1 MRRLILGNLLFEEEL
16 AHRSTPPRK
25 VLETASGA
33 ATLLRAFARE
43 GDRLWT
49 LAPVDP
55 ERLAEIPGLPR
66 PVLESGPLRN
76 LAPADEVLA
85 WGESPEAAAL
95 RARKREPVVSLDA
108 PLHDLLWR
116 LPVASPEVVAT
127 VHHRFF
133 CLRVA
138 EELGCAL
145 PRARVVES
153 PVDLDRVLASRDAP
167 LAWVVKAPLSASG
180 RSRFIERDGPT
191 ISSEKGRRT
200 VERLFDRHG
209 PLLFEPWMDR
219 VEDFGISV
227 LLTQNETRQVSFHRQ
242 LVDRK
247 GQFAGIELEAE
258 LPPAERERVE
268 EVVHGV
274 ASALRRE
281 GYVGPFGIDL
291 WRYRRAD
298 GAIVLHPLGEINAR
312 MTFGLVARA
321 LADRLGEA
329 LGMAEDERV
338 TLSFSSQSIRI
349 VTSASRGSS
358 TVPLWRTSPREL
370 LTSSR

>member
-1 MRRLILGNLLFEEEL
+1 VD
-16 AHRSTPPRK
+16 P
-25 VLETASGA
+25 
-33 ATLLRAFARE
+33 
-43 GDRLWT
+43 DRL
-49 LAPVDP
+49 AD
-55 ERLAEIPGLPR
+55 IPGLPR
-66 PVLESGPLRN
+66 PILESGPLRD
-76 LAPADEVLA
+76 LQPAAEVLA

-95 RARKREPVVSLDA
+95 RAQKREPVVSLEG

-116 LPVASPEVVAT
+116 LPVASPEIDAR

-145 PRARVVES
+145 PGARIVES
-153 PVDLDRVLASRDAP
+153 LADFDLDLTSHDAP
-167 LAWVVKAPLSASG
+167 PAWVVKAPLSASG
-180 RSRFIERDGPT
+180 RSRFIERNGPA

-227 LLTQNETRQVSFHRQ
+227 LLTQDEMQQVSFHRQ

-274 ASALRRE
+274 ATALRLV

-298 GAIVLHPLGEINAR
+298 GTVVLNPLGEINAR

-321 LADRLGEA
+321 LADR
-329 LGMAEDERV
+329 ER
-338 TLSFSSQSIRI
+338 
-349 VTSASRGSS
+349 
-358 TVPLWRTSPREL
+358 
-370 LTSSR
+370 

>member
-1 MRRLILGNLLFEEEL
+1 MRRLIVGNLLFEEEL

-33 ATLLRAFARE
+33 ATLLAAFARE

-49 LAPVDP
+49 PAPVDP
-55 ERLAEIPGLPR
+55 ERLADLPGLPR
-66 PVLESGPLRN
+66 PILESGPLRA
-76 LAPADEVLA
+76 LPPADEVLA

-95 RARKREPVVSLDA
+95 RTREREAASSLDA
-108 PLHDLLWR
+108 PLHDLLWH
-116 LPVASPEVVAT
+116 LPVAPPEVVAA
-127 VHHRFF
+127 VNHRFF
-133 CLRVA
+133 CLRIA

-145 PRARVVES
+145 PGARIIES
-153 PVDLDRVLASRDAP
+153 LADLDLDLAHEALR
-167 LAWVVKAPLSASG
+167 AWVVKAPLSASG
-180 RSRFIERDGPT
+180 RSRFIERDGPA

-219 VEDFGISV
+219 VEDFGVSV
-227 LLTQNETRQVSFHRQ
+227 LLTPDEVRVVSVHRQ
-242 LVDRK
+242 LVDLK
-247 GQFAGIELEAE
+247 GQFAGIELEAQ

-268 EVVHGV
+268 EVVEGV

-291 WRYRRAD
+291 WRYRRPD
-298 GAIVLHPLGEINAR
+298 GTLVLHPLGEINAR

-321 LADRLGEA
+321 LADR
-329 LGMAEDERV
+329 V
-338 TLSFSSQSIRI
+338 
-349 VTSASRGSS
+349 
-358 TVPLWRTSPREL
+358 REVGRP
-370 LTSSR
+370 TA

>member
-16 AHRSTPPRK
+16 ARRSTPPRE
-25 VLETASGA
+25 VLATASRMA
-33 ATLLRAFARE
+33 LRLRAFARE

-49 LAPVDP
+49 PVPVDP
-55 ERLAEIPGLPR
+55 EHLADIPGLPR
-66 PVLESGPLRN
+66 PILESGPLRD
-76 LAPADEVLA
+76 LPPAAEVLA

-95 RARKREPVVSLDA
+95 RTQKREPVASLDA
-108 PLHDLLWR
+108 PLHDFLWR
-116 LPVASPEVVAT
+116 LPVASPEVVAR

-145 PRARVVES
+145 PGARIVES
-153 PVDLDRVLASRDAP
+153 VLDLDRLLTSRDAP
-167 LAWVVKAPLSASG
+167 PAWVVKAPLSASG

-219 VEDFGISV
+219 VEDFGVSV
-227 LLTQNETRQVSFHRQ
+227 LLTQDEARTVSFHRQ

-247 GQFAGIELEAE
+247 GQFAGIELGAA

-291 WRYRRAD
+291 WRYRRPD
-298 GAIVLHPLGEINAR
+298 GKIVLHPLGEINAR

-321 LADRLGEA
+321 LADR
-329 LGMAEDERV
+329 V
-338 TLSFSSQSIRI
+338 PS
-349 VTSASRGSS
+349 GSPEVQPG
-358 TVPLWRTSPREL
+358 TG
-370 LTSSR
+370 

>member
-1 MRRLILGNLLFEEEL
+1 MRRLIVGNLLFEEEL
-16 AHRSTPPRK
+16 AHRSTPPRE
-25 VLETASGA
+25 VLATASRMA
-33 ATLLRAFARE
+33 LRLCAFARE

-49 LAPVDP
+49 PAPVDP
-55 ERLAEIPGLPR
+55 AEFPGLPQ
-66 PVLESGPLRN
+66 PVLESGPLRD
-76 LAPADEVLA
+76 LDPAEEVLA
-85 WGESPEAAAL
+85 WGESPEVAAL
-95 RARKREPVVSLDA
+95 RTGKREPVASLEG

-116 LPVASPEVVAT
+116 LPVASPEVVAR

-145 PRARVVES
+145 PGARIVES
-153 PVDLDRVLASRDAP
+153 LADFDRVLASRAAP
-167 LAWVVKAPLSASG
+167 RAWVVKAPLSASG
-180 RSRFIERDGPT
+180 RSRFIERGGPA
-191 ISSEKGRRT
+191 ISSEKARRT

-219 VEDFGISV
+219 VEDFGVSV
-227 LLTQNETRQVSFHRQ
+227 LLTESETRPVSFHRQ

-247 GQFAGIELEAE
+247 GQFAGIELDAE
-258 LPPAERERVE
+258 LPTAERELVE
-268 EVVHGV
+268 EIVHGV

-298 GAIVLHPLGEINAR
+298 GEVVLHPLGEINAR

-321 LADRLGEA
+321 
-329 LGMAEDERV
+329 MAERA
-338 TLSFSSQSIRI
+338 R
-349 VTSASRGSS
+349 
-358 TVPLWRTSPREL
+358 
-370 LTSSR
+370 

>member
-33 ATLLRAFARE
+33 ATLLAAFARE

-49 LAPVDP
+49 PAPVDP

-66 PVLESGPLRN
+66 TVLESGPLRN
-76 LAPADEVLA
+76 LAPAAEVLA

-95 RARKREPVVSLDA
+95 RAQKREPAISLDA

-116 LPVASPEVVAT
+116 LPVASSEVVAA

-138 EELGCAL
+138 EELGCTL
-145 PRARVVES
+145 PGARIVES
-153 PVDLDRVLASRDAP
+153 LADLDLDLASRDAP
-167 LAWVVKAPLSASG
+167 RSWVVKAPLSASG
-180 RSRFIERDGPT
+180 RSRFIEREGPT

-219 VEDFGISV
+219 VEDFGCSV
-227 LLTQNETRQVSFHRQ
+227 LLTPDEMRKVSFHRQ

-291 WRYRRAD
+291 WRYRRPD
-298 GAIVLHPLGEINAR
+298 GEIVLHPLGEINAR
-312 MTFGLVARA
+312 MTFGLVTRA
-321 LADRLGEA
+321 LA
-329 LGMAEDERV
+329 ERAGRPMPS
-338 TLSFSSQSIRI
+338 L
-349 VTSASRGSS
+349 
-358 TVPLWRTSPREL
+358 VPVRSK
-370 LTSSR
+370 S

>member
-16 AHRSTPPRK
+16 AHRSTPPRE
-25 VLETASGA
+25 VLATASGM

-49 LAPVDP
+49 PAPMAP
-55 ERLAEIPGLPR
+55 ERLAEIPGLPL
-66 PVLESGPLRN
+66 PILESGPLRA
-76 LAPADEVLA
+76 LPPAAEVLA

-95 RARKREPVVSLDA
+95 RTRERDPAVSLDA

-116 LPVASPEVVAT
+116 LPVAPPEVVAK

-145 PRARVVES
+145 PGARIIES
-153 PVDLDRVLASRDAP
+153 PAELDRLRAAP
-167 LAWVVKAPLSASG
+167 GAPPAWVVKAPLSASG
-180 RSRFIERDGPT
+180 RSRFIEKGGTLDA
-191 ISSEKGRRT
+191 KGRRT

-209 PLLFEPWMDR
+209 ALLFEPWMDR
-219 VEDFGISV
+219 VEDFGVSI
-227 LLTQNETRQVSFHRQ
+227 LLTENETRRVSLHRQ

-247 GQFAGIELEAE
+247 GQFAGIELGAE
-258 LPPAERERVE
+258 LPAKEAERVE
-268 EVVHGV
+268 EVVSGV
-274 ASALRRE
+274 AGALWRE

-291 WRYRRAD
+291 WRYRRPD
-298 GAIVLHPLGEINAR
+298 GEVVLQPLGEINAR

-321 LADRLGEA
+321 LADRVGEA
-329 LGMAEDERV
+329 GSLLFGA
-338 TLSFSSQSIRI
+338 
-349 VTSASRGSS
+349 RG
-358 TVPLWRTSPREL
+358 RTRFL
-370 LTSSR
+370 

>member
-1 MRRLILGNLLFEEEL
+1 MRRLIVGNLLFEEEL
-16 AHRSTPPRK
+16 THHSTPPRE
-25 VLETASGA
+25 VLATASRMA
-33 ATLLRAFARE
+33 LRLCVFARE

-49 LAPVDP
+49 PAPVSP
-55 ERLAEIPGLPR
+55 ELPIPGLPR
-66 PVLESGPLRN
+66 PVLESGPLRD
-76 LAPADEVLA
+76 LPPADEVLA
-85 WGESPEAAAL
+85 WGESPEVAAL
-95 RARKREPVVSLDA
+95 RTLAREPAASLEG

-116 LPVASPEVVAT
+116 LPLAPPEVVAR

-145 PRARVVES
+145 PGARIVES
-153 PVDLDRVLASRDAP
+153 LADLDLAAHDAP
-167 LAWVVKAPLSASG
+167 RAWVVKAPLSASG
-180 RSRFIERDGPT
+180 RSRFIERDGPA

-219 VEDFGISV
+219 VEDFGVSV
-227 LLTQNETRQVSFHRQ
+227 LLTKNETRRVSFHRQ

-247 GQFAGIELEAE
+247 GQFAGIELDAE

-298 GAIVLHPLGEINAR
+298 GEVVLHPLGEINAR

-321 LADRLGEA
+321 
-329 LGMAEDERV
+329 MAERA
-338 TLSFSSQSIRI
+338 R
-349 VTSASRGSS
+349 
-358 TVPLWRTSPREL
+358 
-370 LTSSR
+370 